1 MGFKTID
8 LDAPG
13 GYERYNKMK
22 KTNSVKA
29 AFEDEIEQKNEEAL
43 SPVVEE
49 VKKKAEEESEVKK
62 DDNEKIQ
69 NVPEKG
75 PEVKAEKTPK
85 VEEKSTTTQDNIV
98 RTGVVKGVSQ
108 LRVRNKPEGDIL
120 FLISENSVVKIL
132 EDHDGWWFVET
143 APGRQG
149 YVMKAYI
156 QVRTEGG

>member
-22 KTNSVKA
+22 KTNSVKK

-43 SPVVEE
+43 APVVEE
-49 VKKKAEEESEVKK
+49 VRKQAEE
-62 DDNEKIQ
+62 
-69 NVPEKG
+69 
-75 PEVKAEKTPK
+75 TPK

-108 LRVRNKPEGDIL
+108 LRVRTKPEGDVL
-120 FLISENSVVKIL
+120 YLISENSVVKIL

-143 APGRQG
+143 APERRG

>member
-22 KTNSVKA
+22 KTNSVKK
-29 AFEDEIEQKNEEAL
+29 AFEDEIEQKNEEVLA
-43 SPVVEE
+43 PVVEE
-49 VKKKAEEESEVKK
+49 VRKQAEE
-62 DDNEKIQ
+62 
-69 NVPEKG
+69 
-75 PEVKAEKTPK
+75 TPK

-98 RTGVVKGVSQ
+98 KLGTVKGVSQ

-120 FLISENSVVKIL
+120 YLISENSVVKIL

-143 APGRQG
+143 AHGRQG

>member
-22 KTNSVKA
+22 KTNSVKK
-29 AFEDEIEQKNEEAL
+29 AFEDEEPITKESIEKKNEEAL
-43 SPVVEE
+43 SQATMDQKFQEAIE
-49 VKKKAEEESEVKK
+49 AMKT
-62 DDNEKIQ
+62 
-69 NVPEKG
+69 VPKE
-75 PEVKAEKTPK
+75 
-85 VEEKSTTTQDNIV
+85 DNIV

-108 LRVRNKPEGDIL
+108 LRVRTKPEGDIKY
-120 FLISENSVVKIL
+120 LISEDSIVKIL

-149 YVMKAYI
+149 YVMKQYI
-156 QVRTEGG
+156 QVHTEGG

>member
-22 KTNSVKA
+22 KTNSVKK

-43 SPVVEE
+43 APVVEE
-49 VKKKAEEESEVKK
+49 VKKQEPPV
-62 DDNEKIQ
+62 
-69 NVPEKG
+69 
-75 PEVKAEKTPK
+75 
-85 VEEKSTTTQDNIV
+85 DNIV

-108 LRVRNKPEGDIL
+108 LRVRTKPEGDIL
-120 FLISENSVVKIL
+120 YLISEDSIVKIL

-149 YVMKAYI
+149 YVMKQYI
-156 QVRTEGG
+156 QVHTEGG

>member
-13 GYERYNKMK
+13 GYERYNKIK
-22 KTNSVKA
+22 KTNSVKK

-43 SPVVEE
+43 TQATMDQKFQEAIE
-49 VKKKAEEESEVKK
+49 AMKT
-62 DDNEKIQ
+62 
-69 NVPEKG
+69 VPKE
-75 PEVKAEKTPK
+75 
-85 VEEKSTTTQDNIV
+85 DNIV

-108 LRVRNKPEGDIL
+108 LRVRTKPEGDIKY
-120 FLISENSVVKIL
+120 LISEDSIVKIL

-149 YVMKAYI
+149 FVMKQYI
-156 QVRTEGG
+156 QVHTEGG

>member
-22 KTNSVKA
+22 KTNSVKK

-43 SPVVEE
+43 APVIEE
-49 VKKKAEEESEVKK
+49 ALQEALKE
-62 DDNEKIQ
+62 
-69 NVPEKG
+69 
-75 PEVKAEKTPK
+75 TPK

-98 RTGVVKGVSQ
+98 KTGVVKGVSQ
-108 LRVRNKPEGDIL
+108 LRVRNNPEGDIL
-120 FLISENSVVKIL
+120 YLISENSVVKIL

>member
-22 KTNSVKA
+22 KTNSVKK

-43 SPVVEE
+43 APAVEE
-49 VKKKAEEESEVKK
+49 VRKQAEE
-62 DDNEKIQ
+62 
-69 NVPEKG
+69 
-75 PEVKAEKTPK
+75 TPK
-85 VEEKSTTTQDNIV
+85 VEPKKDTTQDNIV
-98 RTGVVKGVSQ
+98 KLGTVKGVSQ

-120 FLISENSVVKIL
+120 YLISENSVVKIL

>member
-13 GYERYNKMK
+13 GYDRYNKMK
-22 KTNSVKA
+22 KTNSVKK

-43 SPVVEE
+43 APVVEE
-49 VKKKAEEESEVKK
+49 VRKQAEE
-62 DDNEKIQ
+62 
-69 NVPEKG
+69 
-75 PEVKAEKTPK
+75 TPK

-98 RTGVVKGVSQ
+98 KLGTVKGVSQ

-120 FLISENSVVKIL
+120 YLISENSVVKIL

-143 APGRQG
+143 APDRQG

>member
-22 KTNSVKA
+22 KTNSVKK

-43 SPVVEE
+43 APVIEE
-49 VKKKAEEESEVKK
+49 VRKQAEE
-62 DDNEKIQ
+62 
-69 NVPEKG
+69 
-75 PEVKAEKTPK
+75 TPK

-108 LRVRNKPEGDIL
+108 LRVRTKPEGDVL
-120 FLISENSVVKIL
+120 YLISENSVVKIL

-143 APGRQG
+143 APDRRG

>member
-43 SPVVEE
+43 APVVEE
-49 VKKKAEEESEVKK
+49 VRKQAEE
-62 DDNEKIQ
+62 
-69 NVPEKG
+69 
-75 PEVKAEKTPK
+75 TPK

-108 LRVRNKPEGDIL
+108 LRVRNKPEGDVMY
-120 FLISENSVVKIL
+120 LISENSIVKIL
-132 EDHDGWWFVET
+132 EDHESWWFVET
-143 APGRQG
+143 APGRRG
-149 YVMKAYI
+149 YVMKDYI

>member
-22 KTNSVKA
+22 KTNSVKK
-29 AFEDEIEQKNEEAL
+29 AFEDEIKQKNEETLA
-43 SPVVEE
+43 PVVEE
-49 VKKKAEEESEVKK
+49 ARKQTEE
-62 DDNEKIQ
+62 
-69 NVPEKG
+69 
-75 PEVKAEKTPK
+75 TPK

-98 RTGVVKGVSQ
+98 KTGVVKGVSQ

-120 FLISENSVVKIL
+120 YLISENSVVKIL
-132 EDHDGWWFVET
+132 EDHDSWWFVET
-143 APGRQG
+143 APDRRG

>member
-22 KTNSVKA
+22 KTNSVKK

-43 SPVVEE
+43 APVIEE
-49 VKKKAEEESEVKK
+49 VRKQAEE
-62 DDNEKIQ
+62 
-69 NVPEKG
+69 
-75 PEVKAEKTPK
+75 TTK

-143 APGRQG
+143 APDRRG

>member
-13 GYERYNKMK
+13 GYERYNKIK
-22 KTNSVKA
+22 KTNSVKK

-43 SPVVEE
+43 TQATMDQKFQEAIE
-49 VKKKAEEESEVKK
+49 AMKT
-62 DDNEKIQ
+62 
-69 NVPEKG
+69 VPKE
-75 PEVKAEKTPK
+75 
-85 VEEKSTTTQDNIV
+85 DNIV

-108 LRVRNKPEGDIL
+108 LRVRTKPEGDIKY
-120 FLISENSVVKIL
+120 LISEDSIVKIL

-149 YVMKAYI
+149 YVMKQYI
-156 QVRTEGG
+156 QVHTEGG

>member
-22 KTNSVKA
+22 KTNSVKK

-43 SPVVEE
+43 APVVEE
-49 VKKKAEEESEVKK
+49 VRKQAEE
-62 DDNEKIQ
+62 
-69 NVPEKG
+69 
-75 PEVKAEKTPK
+75 TPK

-120 FLISENSVVKIL
+120 YLISENSVVKIL
-132 EDHDGWWFVET
+132 EDHESWWFVET

-149 YVMKAYI
+149 YVMKSYI